1 MLPSE
6 LLVGFSI
13 PGHMYVYF
21 PDIIDIIDVTNIIIV
36 GLFSY
41 IFSVLWVFYKHL
53 PQRES
58 LYMRIY
64 GVSCDL

>member
-21 PDIIDIIDVTNIIIV
+21 PDIIDTIDVTNILIV
-36 GLFSY
+36 GLFSS
-41 IFSVLWVFYKHL
+41 IFSALWVFCKHL

-58 LYMRIY
+58 FYMRMY
-64 GVSCDL
+64 EVSCDL